1 MKLKN
6 ECAYDAT
13 GNIVLASEAVKG
25 QDYFCPSCREKF
37 VFKNSGKTGR
47 GSKCAH
53 FSHTSESNC
62 NESALHAIFKQ
73 KAVRILREYIA
84 RNEPFGV
91 AWICQRCRNVCRF
104 NMLGT
109 VARGEEE
116 FSLGV
121 GCPRPDIVL
130 FDVHNKPVMVIEI
143 VVNHEPE
150 DSTAQYYKNNE
161 IFMFKYYPQ
170 LQDLHKVEECLR
182 YPKVDCRCPKCPPDI
197 VLQARQKVVPSK
209 YVMERGKWKRKP
221 RF

>member
-53 FSHTSESNC
+53 FSHASESNC

-91 AWICQRCRNVCRF
+91 VLLCRMCEKIEIRNALSGISRV
-104 NMLGT
+104 
-109 VARGEEE
+109 EEE

-130 FDVHNKPVMVIEI
+130 FDVHDKPVMVIEI
-143 VVNHEPE
+143 VVSHEPE
-150 DSTAQYYKNNE
+150 DATLKFYQEKN
-161 IFMFKYYPQ
+161 IVMLKYYPQ
-170 LQDLHKVEECLR
+170 LQDLHNVEDCLQVPFIDFICTSCR
-182 YPKVDCRCPKCPPDI
+182 LRNTYPIQIRPI
-197 VLQARQKVVPSK
+197 RSK
-209 YVMERGKWKRKP
+209 YIVERGKLKRKR